1 MKIIV
6 IIIGILLYQ
15 KYIKNMIAGVI
26 VNYYFLNYYFLEE
39 IIFTISSSLD
49 VFIIVIVMSL
59 FLFNNIFYIVLS
71 IVAGVALLYA
81 SINNAVDNHRI
92 TIKESIIHLIIEYY
106 YYLLLGNHY
115 EVIFNQIQGNLLVD
129 WIHKES
135 GGLIS
140 KLERLSH
147 TINDQ
152 SFNYLIIIIQ
162 KTEFYNSESIL
173 LEVEYLIND
182 AMKEL
187 YDLRSEKAE
196 KTNETLLLPMAIHL
210 INMIMMIVFP
220 YMTNLF

>member
-15 KYIKNMIAGVI
+15 KHIKNMIVGVI
-26 VNYYFLNYYFLEE
+26 VDYYFLNWFFLEE

-59 FLFNNIFYIVLS
+59 FLFNNTFYIVLS

-92 TIKESIIHLIIEYY
+92 IIKESIIHLIIEYY

-129 WIHKES
+129 WIHKEN

-140 KLERLSH
+140 KLEKLSH
-147 TINDQ
+147 IINDQ
-152 SFNYLIIIIQ
+152 AFNYLIIIIQ